1 MKILFASTRFPR
13 EKGSADSFT
22 VFHLLK
28 YFSSNG
34 HKIHLICFDDKNI
47 TPEEREQTKNFCE
60 SYSFIRFSLFQAIIF
75 SFIFLIKGLPMQLGY
90 FYSNRYKNALSNIVD
105 NNKDFDIK
113 YFHLIRS
120 GHYAQILG
128 IKDSIQAMQT
138 SFTLNY
144 TRVVKNQKNIFIKFL
159 YYLELL
165 LIKKYER
172 KTLNFFL
179 KCLLISYHDL
189 RAINGNE
196 SHKNV
201 IFSPHGI
208 DTEYFKRKTSYVSN
222 DNPKIIFPAN
232 FSSEANKEAAFWM
245 VNDVFPIIKKKY
257 PNSSLMLLG
266 NNPHKSIHSL
276 KSDQILVT
284 GFVDDL
290 RPYLERGDIL
300 VNPIRSSSGMQNK
313 VIMGLSFGIPV
324 VTTLS
329 SVEGMKIPEELLFLA
344 GNSANDFALKV
355 IDAIET
361 DYNTKIKYISEGSI
375 YAENYWTWNHHFQEL
390 EKEFKKISIYRNK

>member
-1 MKILFASTRFPR
+1 
-13 EKGSADSFT
+13 
-22 VFHLLK
+22 
-28 YFSSNG
+28 
-34 HKIHLICFDDKNI
+34 
-47 TPEEREQTKNFCE
+47 
-60 SYSFIRFSLFQAIIF
+60 
-75 SFIFLIKGLPMQLGY
+75 MQLGY
-90 FYSNRYKNALSNIVD
+90 FYSNSYKNALLNIID
-105 NNKDFDIK
+105 KNKDFDIK

-120 GHYAQILG
+120 GYYAQLLG
-128 IKDSIQAMQT
+128 IKDSIQAMQI

-144 TRVVKNQKNIFIKFL
+144 MRVVKNQKNIFIKFL

-165 LIKKYER
+165 LIKKYEK
-172 KTLNFFL
+172 KTLDFFL
-179 KCLLISYHDL
+179 KCLLISHHDL
-189 RAINGNE
+189 KAITGKE

-208 DTEYFKRKTSYVSN
+208 DTKYFKRKTIYESN

-324 VTTLS
+324 VTTNT

-344 GNSANDFALKV
+344 GNTSDEFALKV
-355 IDAIET
+355 LDAIET
-361 DYNTKIKYISEGSI
+361 DYNTKLKYISNGSN
-375 YAENYWTWNHHFQEL
+375 YADEYWTWNYHFLEL
-390 EKEFKKISIYRNK
+390 EKEFKKISIRKDK